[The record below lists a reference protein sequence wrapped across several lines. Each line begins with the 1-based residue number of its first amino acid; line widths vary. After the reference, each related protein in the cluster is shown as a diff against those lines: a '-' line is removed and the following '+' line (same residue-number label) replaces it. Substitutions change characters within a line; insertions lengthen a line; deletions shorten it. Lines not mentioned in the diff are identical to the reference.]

1 MKKQIPVYILSGFL
15 GSGKTTVLVRLLEHC
30 KAKGLQPGIILNEI
44 GETNVE
50 GHLFDNQHV
59 VELLNGCICCT
70 LQEDLKETMDEL
82 IREMDESPLD
92 LLFIEGTGVAN
103 PLEIQEVLLSNA
115 YRQQFDLMSIITVV
129 DANHYTEYQSV
140 FSSSAEVR
148 KLMTEQLVCGS
159 LIVLNK
165 TDLVSAKQLEKVKQ
179 KVLKIAGEHK
189 KLVECA
195 YGEVDEKTLL
205 GRTVGSLPVGSSSS
219 DEHNH
224 HHHDHSTV
232 QTITMENLPPFN
244 QDTISKWF
252 KQLPSSV
259 LRGKGYLQL
268 ADAQQMVSFQYA
280 SNKVKFTQVASSI
293 DRKPIVILIGMEMD
307 KELMN
312 ERCEKLL
319 QLGVLQRH
327 SN

>member
-1 MKKQIPVYILSGFL
+1 MIKRVPVYILSGFL
-15 GSGKTTVLVRLLEHC
+15 GSGKTTVLVHFLEHC
-30 KAKGLQPGIILNEI
+30 KRNGLQPGIILNEI

-50 GHLFDNQHV
+50 GHLFDNQRV

-82 IREMDESPLD
+82 VREMTESPLD
-92 LLFIEGTGVAN
+92 VLFIEGTGVAN
-103 PLEIQEVLLSNA
+103 PLEIQEVLLSTP
-115 YRQQFDLMSIITVV
+115 YREQFDLMSILTVV
-129 DANHYTEYQSV
+129 DASHYTEYQSV

-159 LIVLNK
+159 LILLNK
-165 TDLVSAKQLEKVKQ
+165 TDLVSDKQLEKVKQ

-195 YGEVDEKTLL
+195 YGEVDANNLMEK
-205 GRTVGSLPVGSSSS
+205 TVGSLSVGNSISPASTH
-219 DEHNH
+219 EH

-232 QTITMENLPPFN
+232 QTITLENLPPFN
-244 QDTISKWF
+244 QTTVTKWF
-252 KQLPSSV
+252 KQLPPSV

-268 ADAQQMVSFQYA
+268 DEPKQLVSFQYA
-280 SNKVKFTQVASSI
+280 SNKVKFTPISSSGE
-293 DRKPIVILIGMEMD
+293 RESIVILIGMEMD

-312 ERCEKLL
+312 ERCEELL
-319 QLGVLQRH
+319 QLGNR
-327 SN
+327 